1 MVKGH
6 LKQLTNTVHLG
17 LIDKKK
23 AGTVWYFI
31 VYNHQLTKY
40 VIKANA
46 EAAPQVQHQ
55 GLLPLPSLCQSPP
68 GALDW
73 RFSKGRAALE
83 YEVRGG

>member
-17 LIDKKK
+17 LKDKKK
-23 AGTVWYFI
+23 AGTMWYFI
-31 VYNHQLTKY
+31 VYNHWLTKY

-46 EAAPQVQHQ
+46 EAVSQVQHQ
-55 GLLPLPSLCQSPP
+55 GLLPLSSLCSSSH
-68 GALDW
+68 GALDQ

-83 YEVRGG
+83 YQVRGD